1 MYVRIFGSVSETD
14 FPIHGYINWL
24 TKLTPRRSRVM
35 GVMAIK
41 NCHSS
46 LCSAFPFTSHYTS
59 FVTMAGNMTRM
70 RTQGPFPVSYAS
82 RTLILDP
89 TETSEQGEDSVESGS
104 ESTSSVGILRLRG
117 DVSAR
122 TPRKIKWDDK
132 VVDNE
137 GMGKKKSKG
146 M

>member
-1 MYVRIFGSVSETD
+1 
-14 FPIHGYINWL
+14 
-24 TKLTPRRSRVM
+24 
-35 GVMAIK
+35 
-41 NCHSS
+41 
-46 LCSAFPFTSHYTS
+46 
-59 FVTMAGNMTRM
+59 M